1 MRHCC
6 CAGSRRRSS
15 PPSSRATLVR
25 SRRPAAP
32 RRRRSGAG
40 RATAPVMPPV
50 FSRLGR
56 RRGRGGTLGRWIMSA
71 AIVAGAAG
79 DRVGGRCAGPR
90 EPPPLAGQI
99 DGGWV
104 CSRPRS
110 LASSGRAPRDSPGEP
125 GRIAGAA
132 CLVARLGYMAGVF
145 LDHVLG
151 RPHDASAVQNGTM
164 PIEVAILLQAIALR
178 RDGEVPGRAS
188 GAAGGGRRSLARSCS
203 RNTLAQVRVRHSV
216 ALAARLDRMRCPRA
230 PSVEPRT
237 LSS

>member
-1 MRHCC
+1 MRRWYRAQRSRGLLASLPFRASRRPRRMRRCC

-40 RATAPVMPPV
+40 RATAPVMSPV

-56 RRGRGGTLGRWIMSA
+56 RRGGTLGRWTMSA

-79 DRVGGRCAGPR
+79 VIENIDFLRALVESAGDALADAIR
-90 EPPPLAGQI
+90 LPLLVKLTGAGFAR
-99 DGGWV
+99 GLVLWRLPAERLV
-104 CSRPRS
+104 AT
-110 LASSGRAPRDSPGEP
+110 LVP

-132 CLVARLGYMAGVF
+132 Y
-145 LDHVLG
+145 
-151 RPHDASAVQNGTM
+151 
-164 PIEVAILLQAIALR
+164 
-178 RDGEVPGRAS
+178 
-188 GAAGGGRRSLARSCS
+188 RRSPRPD
-203 RNTLAQVRVRHSV
+203 
-216 ALAARLDRMRCPRA
+216 ALPAV
-230 PSVEPRT
+230 PSAEPRT